1 MLRDTSFHTLVKHMQ
16 TRPTSLNVGALVA
29 ALGGVVAIIAM
40 AMTVTIEGNMDAIG
54 QVGYYLLVAIV
65 FFAVAGGFKQNG
77 QWPIE
82 LMILMSFVLIG
93 LVIVGAILDVI
104 GIWVMIALLVM
115 AILVLVTVLGCLS
128 SSVWFGKLE

>member
-1 MLRDTSFHTLVKHMQ
+1 MQ
-16 TRPTSLNVGALVA
+16 TRPTSLSVGALAA
-29 ALGGVVAIIAM
+29 ALGGAVSIGAM
-40 AMTVTIEGNMDAIG
+40 AMTVDLGTMDAIG
-54 QVGYYLLVAIV
+54 QVCYYLLTAIV
-65 FFAVAGGFKQNG
+65 FFAVAGGYKQNG
-77 QWPIE
+77 QWPTE

-115 AILVLVTVLGCLS
+115 AILVLIMVLGCLS

>member
-1 MLRDTSFHTLVKHMQ
+1 MQ

-104 GIWVMIALLVM
+104 GIWVMIALLIM

>member
-1 MLRDTSFHTLVKHMQ
+1 MQ

>member
-1 MLRDTSFHTLVKHMQ
+1 MQ

-77 QWPIE
+77 QWPTE